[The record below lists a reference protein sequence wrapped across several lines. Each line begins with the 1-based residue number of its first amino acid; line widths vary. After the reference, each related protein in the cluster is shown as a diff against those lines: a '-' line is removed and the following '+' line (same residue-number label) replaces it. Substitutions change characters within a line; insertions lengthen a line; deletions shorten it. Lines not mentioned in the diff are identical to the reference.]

1 MATPPISSKIQLD
14 GEKEFRSA
22 VTNINSDLRVLNSQ
36 MKLTSEQYADTAGST
51 KALTAQN
58 EVLNQKMDAQRQK
71 IETLRAALKNAE
83 SSTTSNEKQVNSWK
97 ESLNRAETELLQT
110 QHQLE
115 KNNEAIK
122 ANESGNKELQKSIDG
137 VSSKTTGLGQAIDGI
152 TSKFGVSLPNGMK
165 NSLDGFAKIDTK
177 TLALVGTFAAAAL
190 AIEKVEKALISL
202 TDKQAAAADTI
213 MTMSLQTGLATET
226 LQELRYAAELI
237 DVPVETLQSSM
248 AKMIRS
254 MASAKSGTGDAA
266 EAFAKLG
273 VSVTDSYG
281 NLRGTEEV
289 FGQTIDALH
298 NMGNATERDAVSMAI
313 FGKSA
318 QDLNPLIVQGS
329 SALNSFRKEA
339 EDTGYVLTE
348 TELAAL
354 GKVDDAHQRLINTQ
368 EEAKNKLAI
377 EFAPALIKF
386 YDKMS
391 SGWDKISTDIEK
403 SGVVDAFASLLEC
416 VTALGPAFEGLGTLF
431 AGLRPVFEGLAVTL
445 EAVAKFMALIADTAD
460 VIVGTFT
467 LNSQLLNKG
476 LGLYG
481 NSHYQQMTNGTD
493 SYSTNTWDAS
503 KGAWVGNG
511 SASMNAAGDTN
522 FAGGFT
528 WVGENGPELMKLPQ
542 GTEIKTAQE
551 SRMVGGDTYNI
562 TIPARDIQ
570 EFQDIVRIA
579 QDARRM
585 QRMGASN

>member
-1 MATPPISSKIQLD
+1 MATRTVSTKLELD

-22 VTNINSDLRVLNSQ
+22 ITNINSDLRVLNSQ
-36 MKLTSEQYADTAGST
+36 MKLTSEQYSDTAGST

-58 EVLNQKMDAQRQK
+58 EILNQKMDAQRQK
-71 IETLRAALKNAE
+71 IETLRAALKSAE
-83 SSTTSNEKQVNSWK
+83 GSTNSNEKQVNGWK
-97 ESLNRAETELLQT
+97 DSLNKAETELLQM

-115 KNNEAIK
+115 KNDVAIK
-122 ANESGNKELQKSIDG
+122 ANETSNKGLQQSMDG
-137 VSSKTTGLGQAIDGI
+137 VTAKGAGLGTALDGL
-152 TSKFGVSLPNGMK
+152 TSRFGVSLPNGMK
-165 NSLDGFAKIDTK
+165 NALDGFAKIDAK
-177 TLALVGTFAAAAL
+177 TLALVGTFAAAAI
-190 AIEKVEKALISL
+190 AIEKVEKALVSL
-202 TDKQAAAADTI
+202 TDKQAAAADGI
-213 MTMSLQTGLATET
+213 MTMSLQTGLATDT

-254 MASAKSGTGDAA
+254 MNTARGGTGDAA

-273 VSVTDSYG
+273 VSITDSNG
-281 NLRGTEEV
+281 NLLGAEEV
-289 FGQTIDALH
+289 FNKSIDALH
-298 NMGNATERDAVSMAI
+298 NMGNATERDAASMAI

-329 SALNSFRKEA
+329 DALNSFRKEA

-348 TELAAL
+348 TELTAL

-403 SGVVDAFASLLEC
+403 SGVVDAFAALLEC

-481 NSHYQQMTNGTD
+481 NSHYQQATNGTD
-493 SYSTNTWDAS
+493 AYSTNVWDAE
-503 KGAWVGNG
+503 KHTWVGNG
-511 SASMNAAGDTN
+511 SATNASGDAN
-522 FAGGFT
+522 FRGGMT
-528 WVGENGPELMKLPQ
+528 WVGENGPELLNLPQ

-551 SRMVGGDTYNI
+551 SRMVGGDTFNI